1 MSVINKMLRD
11 LDQQAVSGA
20 AATPS
25 RAAPV
30 EIMRGT
36 VSVPGQGAA
45 ALPPAPRN
53 RLVLVA
59 ILLLVT
65 SSVLTTV
72 WFWPRASVLPPLAP
86 VAAVLVPAAPAAVSA
101 QVAVAPPAAV
111 VESPPPVATPPAASA
126 VAAVEP
132 SRQAAA
138 LAPAVP
144 AVRSPATTGAVVA
157 AAPPTVL
164 PSIAKA
170 AASPAAPPVR
180 VEVAAVPTPRAA
192 STVVEPR
199 ASAVTWQEAAQETL
213 GQAQRQWAG
222 GSRESAADILR
233 EALAVVERSHSA
245 EISGAGANVVL
256 AMLRELVRMDMAMG
270 QDAPVLALLKRFER
284 VATGQPD
291 LWALRGNAAQRL
303 GQHPE
308 AVLAYLNALRL
319 RAGEPRWMLGAAVSL
334 AAQGQAAAAAEY
346 AEQARTLTTVSPDV
360 LAYLRQAGVPLR

>member
-11 LDQQAVSGA
+11 LDQQAASGA

-36 VSVPGQGAA
+36 VSVPGLGAA
-45 ALPPAPRN
+45 PLPPAPRN

-65 SSVLTTV
+65 ATVLTTV
-72 WFWPRASVLPPLAP
+72 WFWPRASVLPTPAP
-86 VAAVLVPAAPAAVSA
+86 VAAVVVSAAPTAVTA
-101 QVAVAPPAAV
+101 QMAVAPPAAV
-111 VESPPPVATPPAASA
+111 VESSPPV
-126 VAAVEP
+126 VAVEP
-132 SRQAAA
+132 SRQAVPI
-138 LAPAVP
+138 APGVP
-144 AVRSPATTGAVVA
+144 AVRSPVTTSAVVA
-157 AAPPTVL
+157 AAPVAAPPAVL

-180 VEVAAVPTPRAA
+180 VEVAAVPTLRAA
-192 STVVEPR
+192 SSVVEPR
-199 ASAVTWQEAAQETL
+199 VGAIAWQEAAQETL
-213 GQAQRQWAG
+213 GQAQRQWIN

-245 EISGAGANVVL
+245 EISGTGVSVVL

-284 VATGQPD
+284 VASNQPD

-308 AVLAYLNALRL
+308 AVLAYQNALRL

-334 AAQGQAAAAAEY
+334 AAQGQTAAAAEY